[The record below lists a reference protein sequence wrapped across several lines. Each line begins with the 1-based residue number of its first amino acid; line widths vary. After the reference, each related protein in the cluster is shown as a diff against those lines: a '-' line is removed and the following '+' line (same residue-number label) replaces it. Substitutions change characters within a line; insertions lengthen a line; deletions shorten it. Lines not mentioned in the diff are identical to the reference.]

1 MCGFGKKVIQS
12 THTAVQPLIEL
23 RGINYGPV
31 RTQSRWMKLS
41 TSLPTMKSR
50 GRIKIWAKRLFA
62 LTMTICALVSVWGQ
76 LSNFWEGSLTTSLE
90 VVDKEYLPLPLIV
103 LCSSERYKHDVL
115 NEMDLPTNFLDDH
128 HKSDL
133 LGKFPDLN
141 ETWLRATW
149 SQEDVDL
156 YFPDKSGNICEGNMP
171 ICSEYKYFQA

>member
-1 MCGFGKKVIQS
+1 M
-12 THTAVQPLIEL
+12 
-23 RGINYGPV
+23 GIK
-31 RTQSRWMKLS
+31 SRWTKLS
-41 TSLPTMKSR
+41 TYLPTMNNR

-156 YFPDKSGNICEGNMP
+156 YFPDKSGNMCEGNMP
-171 ICSEYKYFQA
+171 ICSKYCINIFQA